1 MSIYSNKGKLEIT
14 GEIGDILTDLSMI
27 VYSLKEADI
36 PEEII
41 KTAIET
47 GFEECNK
54 KDFKIEGNER
64 VKTLLKKLGLED

>member
-1 MSIYSNKGKLEIT
+1 MSIHSNTGKVEIT

-27 VYSLKEADI
+27 VYLLKEADI
-36 PEEII
+36 PEKII
-41 KTAIET
+41 KIAIET

-64 VKTLLKKLGLED
+64 VKTLLKKLGLEG

>member
-1 MSIYSNKGKLEIT
+1 MSIYSNKGKVEIT

-27 VYSLKEADI
+27 AYSLKKAEI
-36 PEEII
+36 PEKII

-64 VKTLLKKLGLED
+64 VKTLLKKLGLEG